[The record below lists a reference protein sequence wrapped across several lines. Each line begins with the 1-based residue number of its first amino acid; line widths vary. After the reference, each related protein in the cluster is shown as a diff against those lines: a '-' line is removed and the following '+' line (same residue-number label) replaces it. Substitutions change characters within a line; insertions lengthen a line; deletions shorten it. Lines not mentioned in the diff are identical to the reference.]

1 MRPFPRTHDPFRPA
15 RLRRSLVGFAL
26 LAAVTVAAAEDTG
39 GSDVGR
45 TAVARPAAEWN
56 KDGKPVRLDFDFG
69 NFKAWVRRD
78 GSWNASGEV
87 QHRGLLCAT
96 YTLLLRVG
104 HGRPGC
110 NDVQWFGEPRP
121 VASVQLCNN
130 APGSLAG
137 GDNHFRDAARFDQ
150 ITCAERVIGCS
161 GNCK

>member
-1 MRPFPRTHDPFRPA
+1 MRPFPWTHDRRHGA
-15 RLRRSLVGFAL
+15 RAHRALLGFAL
-26 LAAVTVAAAEDTG
+26 VAAVSVAAAEDTG
-39 GSDVGR
+39 EPEVGR

-78 GSWNASGEV
+78 GSWNATGEV

-96 YTLLLRVG
+96 YTLALRVG
-104 HGRPGC
+104 HGSPGC
-110 NDVQWFGEPRP
+110 SDVKWFGEPRT

-130 APGSLAG
+130 APGTLTG
-137 GDNHFRDAARFDQ
+137 GDNHFRDAAHFDQ
-150 ITCAERVIGCS
+150 ITCAERLIRCS